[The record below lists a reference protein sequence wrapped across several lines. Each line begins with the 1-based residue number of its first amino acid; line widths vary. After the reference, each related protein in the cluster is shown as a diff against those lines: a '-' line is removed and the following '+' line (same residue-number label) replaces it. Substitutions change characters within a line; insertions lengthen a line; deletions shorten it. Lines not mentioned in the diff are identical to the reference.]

1 MKIKKSNKLVFNLY
15 DRIEYVVHIRALK
28 EALNHG
34 LIFKKVHRVT
44 QFNQKAWLKAYIEMN
59 IKLRT
64 EAKDGF

>member
-15 DRIEYVVHIRALK
+15 DRKEYVVHIKALK

-44 QFNQKAWLKAYIEMN
+44 QFNQEAWLKAYIKMN